1 MTEIAVGKVVRVVD
15 DLDPHHGRAGIVVD
29 VRRDNAR
36 PWGVLLPE
44 MNANDGP
51 PLWFRDDALIAPPG
65 TWTFNE
71 YDAIFRYTQPL
82 PNL

>member
-1 MTEIAVGKVVRVVD
+1 MSEIAVGKVVRVVD
-15 DLDPHHGRAGIVVD
+15 DLDCHHGRAGIVVD

-44 MNANDGP
+44 MDAQDGP
-51 PLWFRDDALIAPPG
+51 LWYRADALVAPPG

-71 YDAIFRYTQPL
+71 YGAIFRYTQLL
-82 PNL
+82 PHL